1 MARDAKK
8 LFRCLL
14 PLILWASLGAQ
25 TVKNSPAL
33 QETQVLSLGQED
45 PLEKEMAT
53 HSSILAWRIPWTE
66 EPGGPQSTA
75 LQRVTQ
81 SCATNSFF
89 LPLTAYTTLNLTPT
103 SESFG

>member
-1 MARDAKK
+1 ME
-8 LFRCLL
+8 
-14 PLILWASLGAQ
+14 SLGFQGGSA
-25 TVKNSPAL
+25 VKNLPAM
-33 QETQVLSLGQED
+33 QETHEMQVQSLGWED
-45 PLEKEMAT
+45 PLEKKMAT